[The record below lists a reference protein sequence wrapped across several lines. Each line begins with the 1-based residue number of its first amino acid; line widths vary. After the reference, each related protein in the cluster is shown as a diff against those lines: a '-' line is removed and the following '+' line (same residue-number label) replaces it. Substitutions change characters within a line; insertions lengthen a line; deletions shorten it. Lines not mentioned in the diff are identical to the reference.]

1 MVLGSLKIVVP
12 GISSLTQLICKR
24 VGLLSQLQCTVW
36 SQYEINKVVILNM
49 MKRNTNKFFLG
60 LVRGCNVYILF
71 AQIFLQV
78 DTHSLLFKFSCSNPF
93 PRGICFLYIV
103 SPNASKPST
112 YTSQG
117 RNWDACPIKT
127 LLEVVESVV
136 SCGTTVQ
143 LSFLHKC
150 DQLSWCSVLNVEV
163 MAIFPIYFL
172 SYLLAHLW
180 CLPWYPTF

>member
-1 MVLGSLKIVVP
+1 MKSIKSWSLIWWKE
-12 GISSLTQLICKR
+12 TQ
-24 VGLLSQLQCTVW
+24 
-36 SQYEINKVVILNM
+36 
-49 MKRNTNKFFLG
+49 NKFFLG

-78 DTHSLLFKFSCSNPF
+78 DTLSLLFKFSCSNPF

-112 YTSQG
+112 CTSQG

-127 LLEVVESVV
+127 LLEVVESVM
-136 SCGTTVQ
+136 SGGTTVQ

-150 DQLSWCSVLNVEV
+150 DQLSWCSALNVEV

-172 SYLLAHLW
+172 SYLLARLW